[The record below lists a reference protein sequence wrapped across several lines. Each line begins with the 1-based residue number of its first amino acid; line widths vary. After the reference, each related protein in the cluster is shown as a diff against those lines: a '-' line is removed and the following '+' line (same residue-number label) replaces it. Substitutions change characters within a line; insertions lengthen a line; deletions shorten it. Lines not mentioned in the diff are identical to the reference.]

1 MEKKPIK
8 KKCWCGNAFGQCHQ
22 PIEEKWKESL
32 NSLLFKSIDLE
43 SENARPMSIKLSDE
57 LVSFIENLLEQE
69 RKKLVKQI
77 DSFPLSDSM
86 FFDENNWSEIRK
98 VARFISIL
106 LGYSKR
112 RISPNRVACIA
123 LFLIDYFYKMLSSP

>member
-32 NSLLFKSIDLE
+32 NSLLFKSIDLK

-69 RKKLVKQI
+69 RQRMSEEIYQARKSNTT
-77 DSFPLSDSM
+77 DSAGDVWEKVLSII
-86 FFDENNWSEIRK
+86 NT
-98 VARFISIL
+98 
-106 LGYSKR
+106 
-112 RISPNRVACIA
+112 
-123 LFLIDYFYKMLSSP
+123 

>member
-98 VARFISIL
+98 VARFISML
-106 LGYSKR
+106 LGYSNK
-112 RISPNRVACIA
+112 RISPNCVACIA
-123 LFLIDYFYKMLSSP
+123 LFLIDYF